1 MVVRRFLNWHL
12 FDASIN
18 FVNLAIINRTWSH
31 EDLKSLRL
39 TGNVR
44 LAQLV
49 EVEVG

>member
-1 MVVRRFLNWHL
+1 MAFI
-12 FDASIN
+12 DASIN
-18 FVNLAIINRTWSH
+18 FVNLAIINRTWLH

-49 EVEVG
+49 EVG

>member
-1 MVVRRFLNWHL
+1 MAFI
-12 FDASIN
+12 DASIN
-18 FVNLAIINRTWSH
+18 FVNLARSIINRTWLH

-49 EVEVG
+49 EVG